1 MAVET
6 DKANVIVAQ
15 LERLACYLE
24 KMNVAGYVELMQRP
38 ARLLFLNFAAGLAR
52 GLGIAIGATLIF
64 ALMVEILRR
73 VILLNIPGIGGFIAE
88 LIKIVEETNGKRPF

>member
-88 LIKIVEETNGKRPF
+88 IIKIVEETNGKGHF